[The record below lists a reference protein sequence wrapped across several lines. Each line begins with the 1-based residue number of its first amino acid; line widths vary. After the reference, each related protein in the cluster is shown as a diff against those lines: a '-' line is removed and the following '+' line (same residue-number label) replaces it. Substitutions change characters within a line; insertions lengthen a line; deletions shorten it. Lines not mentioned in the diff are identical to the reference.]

1 VALVFL
7 AFCSGVLSER
17 FGLLE
22 LSMVPSL

>member
-1 VALVFL
+1 LMFL